1 MPCNANKKKNKY
13 DAMQWKQE
21 KNKYDTMQY
30 NQEKNKDDMTK

>member
-1 MPCNANKKKNKY
+1 
-13 DAMQWKQE
+13 MQAFPDKQE